1 MRDFIKAIQ
10 QSGEIWTGELEKMS
24 LFIDFS
30 QGKKKTFLGMSLRLA
45 VMSIDKEREV
55 CIVWCLMLVYV

>member
-10 QSGEIWTGELEKMS
+10 QSGEIWTGELEKIS

-30 QGKKKTFLGMSLRLA
+30 QGKEKTFLGMSLRWT